1 MSLNVQALSDFN
13 NQIAGELIIKMVYA
27 GSTMEYITIQEGVK
41 YQEPIN
47 LFEVSLYMQNG
58 TCVST
63 ASGSATFTQRTIE
76 VCPRTSFDA
85 LCLKDLD
92 KKYLGI
98 SALAPGSYN
107 ETFALATQ
115 YSELLVNQFQ
125 KANDQFLWRQVS
137 GSASTFGGTCNVNG
151 LNVIISGSTSGVV
164 VPTFTSSSAGSIVNT
179 ANILS
184 TMDQMIAASSADV
197 ADREDLTFFMS
208 VTLFRNYLTGLRLAN
223 NFYFD
228 PSSVTNRGGL
238 YEMAYPFQPNIKV
251 VGTVGLQSSNRV
263 VLGPAKQ
270 IVVGTDLLSDFT
282 EFQLWYDIN
291 TDTLR
296 HRISTK
302 LGVNIAYPEF
312 WVSNDLA

>member
-1 MSLNVQALSDFN
+1 MSLNVSALSDFN
-13 NQIAGELIIKMVYA
+13 NQIAGELVLKMVYG
-27 GSTMEYITIQEGVK
+27 GSTIEYVTVMEGVK

-47 LFEVSLYMQNG
+47 LFEVALYINNG

-63 ASGSATFTQRTIE
+63 PSGSATFTQRNIT

-85 LCLKDLD
+85 ICLKDLD

-98 SALAPGSYN
+98 SSLERGSYN
-107 ETFALATQ
+107 ETWALANA

-125 KANDQFLWRQVS
+125 KANDQFLWLQES
-137 GSASTFGGTCNVNG
+137 GSASTYGGTCDTSG
-151 LNVIISGSTSGVV
+151 LKYIISGSTAGVE
-164 VPTFTSSSAGSIVNT
+164 VPTFTVTGSAMVAT
-179 ANILS
+179 ANILT
-184 TMDQMIAASSADV
+184 TMDEMIAALSSDV
-197 ADREDLTFFMS
+197 ADRDDLTFFMS
-208 VTLFRNYLTGLRLAN
+208 VANFRNYVAGLRAAN

-228 PSSVTNRGGL
+228 PSSITNRGGIL
-238 YEMAYPFQPNIKV
+238 EMAYPFQPGIKV
-251 VGTVGLQSSNRV
+251 VGTVGLQGTNRV
-263 VLGPAKQ
+263 VLGPSKQ
-270 IVVGTDLLSDFT
+270 IVVGTDLLSDFS

-296 HRISTK
+296 HRIATK

>member
-1 MSLNVQALSDFN
+1 MSLNVSALADFN
-13 NQIAGELIIKMVYA
+13 NQIAGELLLKLVYG
-27 GSTMEYITIQEGVK
+27 GSTIEYVTVQEGVK
-41 YQEPIN
+41 FLEPIN
-47 LFEVSLYMQNG
+47 LFEVSLYINNG

-63 ASGSATFTQRTIE
+63 ASGSATFTQRNIH

-92 KKYLGI
+92 TKYLGI
-98 SALAPGSYN
+98 SSLDRGSYN
-107 ETFALATQ
+107 ETWALTNA

-125 KANDQFLWRQVS
+125 KANDQFLWRQQS
-137 GSASTFGGTCNVNG
+137 GSASTFGGTCAVSG
-151 LNVIISGSTSGVV
+151 LNFIITGSTSGVV
-164 VPTFTSSSAGSIVNT
+164 TIPSSSLSA
-179 ANILS
+179 ANILA
-184 TMDQMIAASSADV
+184 TMDAMIATSSADV

-208 VTLFRNYLTGLRLAN
+208 VTGFRNYVAALRGAN

-228 PSSVTNRGGL
+228 PSSITNRGGL
-238 YEMAYPFQPNIKV
+238 YEMSYPFQPNIKV
-251 VGTVGLQSSNRV
+251 VGTVGLQGSNRV

-270 IVVGTDLLSDFT
+270 IVVGTDLLSDFS

-296 HRISTK
+296 HRIATK

>member
-1 MSLNVQALSDFN
+1 MSLNVSALADFN
-13 NQIAGELIIKMVYA
+13 NQIAGELVLKMVYG
-27 GSTMEYITIQEGVK
+27 GSTIEYVTVQEGVK

-47 LFEVSLYMQNG
+47 LFEVSLYINNG

-63 ASGSATFTQRTIE
+63 ASGSATFTQRNIT

-85 LCLKDLD
+85 ICLKDLD

-98 SALAPGSYN
+98 SSLERGSYN
-107 ETFALATQ
+107 ETWALANA

-125 KANDQFLWRQVS
+125 KANDQFLWLQES
-137 GSASTFGGTCNVNG
+137 GSASSYGGTCEAGG
-151 LNVIISGSTSGVV
+151 LKFIITGSTSGVV
-164 VPTFTSSSAGSIVNT
+164 PIASSSLAA
-179 ANILS
+179 ANILA
-184 TMDQMIAASSADV
+184 TMDTMIATSSADV
-197 ADREDLTFFMS
+197 ADRDDLTFFMS
-208 VTLFRNYLTGLRLAN
+208 VTNFRNYVAGLRAEN
-223 NFYFD
+223 TFYFD
-228 PSSVTNRGGL
+228 PSSITNRGGL

-251 VGTVGLQSSNRV
+251 VGTVGLQGSNRV

-270 IVVGTDLLSDFT
+270 IVVGTDLLSDFS

>member
-1 MSLNVQALSDFN
+1 MSLNVSALADFN
-13 NQIAGELIIKMVYA
+13 NQIAGELVLKMVYG
-27 GSTMEYITIQEGVK
+27 GSTIEYVTVQEGVK

-47 LFEVSLYMQNG
+47 LFEVSLYINNG

-63 ASGSATFTQRTIE
+63 ASGSATFTQRNIT

-85 LCLKDLD
+85 ICLKDLD

-98 SALAPGSYN
+98 SSLDRGSYN
-107 ETFALATQ
+107 ETWALANA

-137 GSASTFGGTCNVNG
+137 GSSSTFGGTCEAGG
-151 LNVIISGSTSGVV
+151 LNTIITGSTSGVV
-164 VPTFTSSSAGSIVNT
+164 SIPSSSLAA
-179 ANILS
+179 ANILA
-184 TMDQMIAASSADV
+184 TMDLMIATSSADV
-197 ADREDLTFFMS
+197 ADRDDLTFFMS
-208 VTLFRNYLTGLRLAN
+208 VTNFRNYVAGLRAAN

-228 PSSVTNRGGL
+228 PSSITNRGGL

-251 VGTVGLQSSNRV
+251 VGTVGLQGSNRV

-270 IVVGTDLLSDFT
+270 IVVGTDLLSDFS

>member
-1 MSLNVQALSDFN
+1 MSLNVAALSDFN
-13 NQIAGELIIKMVYA
+13 NQIAGELVLKMVYG
-27 GSTMEYITIQEGVK
+27 GSTIEYVTVQEGVK

-47 LFEVSLYMQNG
+47 LFEVSLYMNNSA
-58 TCVST
+58 CVST
-63 ASGSATFTQRTIE
+63 ASGSATFTQRNIT

-98 SALAPGSYN
+98 SSLDRGSYN
-107 ETFALATQ
+107 ETWALANA

-125 KANDQFLWRQVS
+125 KANDQFLWRQQS
-137 GSASTFGGTCNVNG
+137 GSYSTFGGTCETSG
-151 LNVIISGSTSGVV
+151 LNFIITGSTSGVV
-164 VPTFTSSSAGSIVNT
+164 VVPSTAASMSV
-179 ANILS
+179 ANILT
-184 TMDQMIAASSADV
+184 TMDAMIATSSADV
-197 ADREDLTFFMS
+197 ADRDDLTFFMS
-208 VTLFRNYLTGLRLAN
+208 VTLFRNYVAALRAAN

-228 PSSVTNRGGL
+228 PSSITNRGGL

-251 VGTVGLQSSNRV
+251 VGTVGLQGSNRT

-270 IVVGTDLLSDFT
+270 IVVGTDLLSDFS

>member
-1 MSLNVQALSDFN
+1 MSLNVSALADFN

-58 TCVST
+58 TCVSS
-63 ASGSATFTQRTIE
+63 ASGSATFSQRTIE

-115 YSELLVNQFQ
+115 YSELIVNQFQ
-125 KANDQFLWRQVS
+125 KANDQFLWAQVS
-137 GSASTFGGTCNVNG
+137 GSASTFGGTCATSG
-151 LNVIISGSTSGVV
+151 LNIIISSSTAGVV
-164 VPTFTSSSAGSIVNT
+164 PVLINAASSSA
-179 ANILS
+179 ANILT
-184 TMDQMIAASSADV
+184 TMDTMIATSSADV

-208 VTLFRNYLTGLRLAN
+208 VTNFRNYLTGLRLAN

-228 PSSVTNRGGL
+228 PMSVTNRGGL
-238 YEMAYPFQPNIKV
+238 YEMQYPFQPNIKV
-251 VGTVGLQSSNRV
+251 VGTVGLQGINTIK
-263 VLGPAKQ
+263 LGPAKQ
-270 IVVGTDLLSDFT
+270 IVAGTDLLSDFT

-296 HRISTK
+296 HRVSTK

-312 WVSNDLA
+312 WVSAQTA

>member
-1 MSLNVQALSDFN
+1 
-13 NQIAGELIIKMVYA
+13 MVYA
-27 GSTMEYITIQEGVK
+27 GSTVEYVTIQEGVK

-58 TCVST
+58 TCVSS

-125 KANDQFLWRQVS
+125 KANDQFLWLQVS
-137 GSASTFGGTCNVNG
+137 GSSSTYGGTCATNG
-151 LNVIISGSTSGVV
+151 LKVIISGSTSGVV
-164 VPTFTSSSAGSIVNT
+164 VPASVTGSAPTSAT
-179 ANILS
+179 IL
-184 TMDQMIAASSADV
+184 TQMDTMIANSPSDV

-208 VTLFRNYLTGLRLAN
+208 VTNFRNYVAGLRAAN
-223 NFYFD
+223 NFWFD
-228 PSSVTNRGGL
+228 PMSITNRGGIL
-238 YEMAYPFQPNIKV
+238 EMMYPFQSNIKV
-251 VGTVGLQSSNRV
+251 VGTVGLQGTNRI

-312 WVSNDLA
+312 WVSNDAA

>member
-1 MSLNVQALSDFN
+1 MSLNVSALADFN

-41 YQEPIN
+41 FQEPIN

-58 TCVST
+58 TCVSS

-137 GSASTFGGTCNVNG
+137 GSSSTFGGTCAVDG

-164 VPTFTSSSAGSIVNT
+164 VPTFTVTGSTQLSST
-179 ANILS
+179 NILT
-184 TMDQMIAASSADV
+184 TMDQMIATSSADV

-208 VTLFRNYLTGLRLAN
+208 VTNFRNYLTGLRLAN

-238 YEMAYPFQPNIKV
+238 YEMQYPFQPNIKV
-251 VGTVGLQSSNRV
+251 VGTVGLQGSNRV

-270 IVVGTDLLSDFT
+270 IVAGTDLMSDFT

>member
-1 MSLNVQALSDFN
+1 MSLNVSALSDFN

-47 LFEVSLYMQNG
+47 LFEVSLFMQNG

-63 ASGSATFTQRTIE
+63 ASGSATFSQRTIE

-115 YSELLVNQFQ
+115 YSELIVNQFQ

-137 GSASTFGGTCNVNG
+137 GSASTFGGTCAVNG
-151 LNVIISGSTSGVV
+151 LNNIITGSTSGVV
-164 VPTFTSSSAGSIVNT
+164 VPTFSVTGST
-179 ANILS
+179 QLAAANILT
-184 TMDQMIAASSADV
+184 TMDTMIATSSADV

-208 VTLFRNYLTGLRLAN
+208 VTNFRNYLTGLRLAN

-238 YEMAYPFQPNIKV
+238 YEMQYPFQPNIKV
-251 VGTVGLQSSNRV
+251 VGTVGLQGSNRV

-270 IVVGTDLLSDFT
+270 IVAGTDLLSDFT

-296 HRISTK
+296 HRVSTK

>member
-1 MSLNVQALSDFN
+1 MSLNVAALADFN

-47 LFEVSLYMQNG
+47 LFEVELYMQNG
-58 TCVST
+58 TCVSNP
-63 ASGSATFTQRTIE
+63 SGSAAFTQRTIE

-125 KANDQFLWRQVS
+125 KANDYFLWQQES
-137 GSASTFGGTCNVNG
+137 GSASTYGGTCAVSG
-151 LNVIISGSTSGVV
+151 LNYIITGSTSGVV

-179 ANILS
+179 ANILG

-208 VTLFRNYLTGLRLAN
+208 VSLFRNYLTALRLAN

-228 PSSVTNRGGL
+228 PNSVINRGGL

-251 VGTVGLQSSNRV
+251 VGTVGLQGSDRV
-263 VLGPAKQ
+263 VLGPAKH
-270 IVVGTDLLSDFT
+270 IVAGTDLLSDFT

-302 LGVNIAYPEF
+302 LGVNIAYPSF
-312 WVSNDLA
+312 WTSNDLA

>member
-1 MSLNVQALSDFN
+1 MSLAVSALTDFN
-13 NQIAGELIIKMVYA
+13 NELSGELVLKMVYG
-27 GSTMEYITIQEGVK
+27 GSTIEYVTVQEGVK
-41 YQEPIN
+41 FKEPIN
-47 LFEVSLYMQNG
+47 LFDVSLTMNNS
-58 TCVST
+58 TCVSSAAGT
-63 ASGSATFTQRTIE
+63 ATFSQRNIE

-98 SALAPGSYN
+98 SSLGKGSYN
-107 ETFALATQ
+107 ETWALANA

-125 KANDQFLWRQVS
+125 KANDYFMWQQVS
-137 GSASTFGGTCNVNG
+137 GSSSTYGGTCAVNG
-151 LNVIISGSTSGVV
+151 LNRIISGSTSGVV
-164 VPTFTSSSAGSIVNT
+164 SSTVTSLAAASILT
-179 ANILS
+179 
-184 TMDQMIAASSADV
+184 TMDAMIQSSSADV

-208 VTLFRNYLTGLRLAN
+208 VSNFRNYITALRSAN

-228 PSSVTNRGGL
+228 PGSVTNRKNL
-238 YEMAYPFQPNIKV
+238 YEMAYPFSPNIKV
-251 VGTVGLQSSNRV
+251 VGTVGLQGSNRC

-270 IVVGTDLLSDFT
+270 IVVGTDLLSDFS

-296 HRISTK
+296 HRIATK
-302 LGVNIAYPEF
+302 MGQNIAYPEF